1 MASPM
6 IVDQLVWPL
15 LLVFA
20 TLGGGV
26 YLLAV
31 LDGLAARSF
40 GLPQAHSVWLLPLS
54 RSAWLLTQQANVT
67 EAPDGWGWRL
77 APALYLA
84 LAAIGLALVP
94 WSRDWVATDIT
105 TSLVLWGS
113 VEALATVVIFLQGW
127 SANTHLALIGAYRYV
142 ALGLS
147 YILISMFVLISVT
160 LPAESLALTRVVA
173 SQEELWNVLRQPL
186 GLPLFLI
193 VGLSVTFRGPFNLAD
208 STDLAGGTS
217 VEVSGAQRL
226 VWEFARSAM
235 LVAFSGIAT
244 TAFLGGWLGPWLP
257 GPLWVMLKM
266 LAVLAL
272 LAWLGRV
279 FARLTPERAVSLMWL
294 ILLPL
299 SFIDL
304 VWAGVMALL

>member
-1 MASPM
+1 M
-6 IVDQLVWPL
+6 ILDQLIWPL

-20 TLGGGV
+20 ALVIGP
-26 YLLAV
+26 YWLAV

-40 GLPQAHSVWLLPLS
+40 GLAQSQSVWVLPLS
-54 RSAWLLTQQANVT
+54 RAAWLLVQQTNMT
-67 EAPDGWGWRL
+67 EAPDRWGWRL
-77 APALYLA
+77 APALYLS

-94 WSRDWVATDIT
+94 WSRDWVATDIV

-127 SANTHLALIGAYRYV
+127 SANTHLTLIGAYRYV

-147 YILISMFVLISVT
+147 YILISMFVLIGVA
-160 LPAESLALTRVVA
+160 LPAESLALTQVVA

-193 VGLSVTFRGPFNLAD
+193 VGLAITFRGPFNLAD

-217 VEVSGAQRL
+217 ADVSGPQRL
-226 VWEFARSAM
+226 VWELARSAM

-257 GPLWVMLKM
+257 GPLWVALKM
-266 LAVLAL
+266 LAVLAV

-279 FARLTPERAVSLMWL
+279 FARITPERCVSLMWVV
-294 ILLPL
+294 LLPL

-304 VWAGVMALL
+304 IWAGVEALL

>member
-1 MASPM
+1 MASTM
-6 IVDQLVWPL
+6 ILDQLIWPL

-20 TLGGGV
+20 ALVIGP
-26 YLLAV
+26 YWLAV

-40 GLPQAHSVWLLPLS
+40 GLAQAQSVWISPLS
-54 RSAWLLTQQANVT
+54 RGAWLLVQQTNMT
-67 EAPDGWGWRL
+67 EAPDRWAWRL

-84 LAAIGLALVP
+84 LAAVGLALVP
-94 WSRDWVATDIT
+94 WSRDWVATDIA

-127 SANTHLALIGAYRYV
+127 SANTLFTLIGAYRYV

-147 YILISMFVLISVT
+147 YILISMFVLIGAA
-160 LPAESLALTRVVA
+160 LPAESLALTQVVA
-173 SQEELWNVLRQPL
+173 SQQELWNVLRQPL

-193 VGLSVTFRGPFNLAD
+193 VGLALTFRGPFNLAD

-217 VEVSGAQRL
+217 ADVSGAQRL
-226 VWEFARSAM
+226 VWELARSAM

-257 GPLWVMLKM
+257 GPLWVALKM
-266 LAVLAL
+266 LLILAL
-272 LAWLGRV
+272 LAWLGRA
-279 FARLTPERAVSLMWL
+279 FARIAPERCVSLMWTV
-294 ILLPL
+294 LLPL
-299 SFIDL
+299 AFVDL
-304 VWAGVMALL
+304 IWAGVEALL